1 MSNLVEIRW
10 HARGGQGAKTA
21 STLLAESAL
30 SAGKY
35 VQGFPEYGPERM
47 GAPILAFNR
56 IGDEPITIHSN
67 VDNPDLVMVLD
78 PSLIGPV
85 NVADGLKD
93 GGVVVV
99 NTNQDPDAI
108 RAKLGGNSKI
118 RVATVDASGI
128 AVATI
133 GRDIPNTPM
142 IGALLRLNEF
152 LPFEGFVERM
162 KIDLDR
168 KFHGR
173 KAIVDGNINAMR
185 RAYQEVKQA

>member
-56 IGDEPITIHSN
+56 IGDNPITIHSN
-67 VDNPDLVMVLD
+67 VESPDVVMVLD
-78 PSLIGPV
+78 PSLIGAV
-85 NVADGLKD
+85 DVAEGLKD
-93 GGVVVV
+93 DGVIII
-99 NTNQDPDAI
+99 NTTADPAELKT
-108 RAKLGGNSKI
+108 KLKTKA

-128 AVATI
+128 SVATI

-142 IGALLRLNEF
+142 IGALLKANEF
-152 LPFEGFVERM
+152 LPFESFLEQM
-162 KIDLDR
+162 KEDLGR

-173 KAIVDGNINAMR
+173 QAIVDGNLNAMR
-185 RAYQEVKQA
+185 RAYQEVKLA

>member
-1 MSNLVEIRW
+1 MSKLLEIRW

-30 SAGKY
+30 SAGKF

-47 GAPILAFNR
+47 GAPIRAFNR

-67 VDNPDLVMVLD
+67 VEHPDVVMVLD
-78 PSLIGPV
+78 PTLIGSV
-85 NVADGLKD
+85 DVTEGLKD
-93 GGVVVV
+93 GGIVLV
-99 NTNQDPDAI
+99 NTTLSPEEMKK
-108 RAKLGGNSKI
+108 RLGGHV

-128 AVATI
+128 SQATI

-142 IGALLRLNEF
+142 MGALLKVVDI
-152 LPFEGFVERM
+152 LPIEDFIERM
-162 KIDLDR
+162 RKDLTK

-173 KAIVDGNINAMR
+173 QAIVEGNINAIR
-185 RAYQEVKQA
+185 RAYEEVKVG